1 MSRLWAIVAGM
12 LFGAGLVLSGMSDPA
27 KVLGFLDL
35 AGVWDPSLML
45 VMGGAL
51 AVYLPLAQWR
61 LRQSG
66 PAWCGTPV
74 DWPKAK
80 AISVRLVVGAGLFG
94 IGWGLAGI
102 CPGPALANLAAPP
115 LELLWFIGPLLL
127 GLWLGPKLWPPG
139 H

>member
-12 LFGAGLVLSGMSDPA
+12 LFGAGLVLSGMTDPA

-66 PAWCGTPV
+66 PDWCGTRLE
-74 DWPKAK
+74 WPKAK
-80 AISVRLVVGAGLFG
+80 AVSARLVVGAGLFG

-115 LELLWFIGPLLL
+115 LALLWFIGPMLV
-127 GLWLGPKLWPPG
+127 GLWLGPKLWQPG